1 MATIQE
7 LIDDQITF
15 DEAATLLR
23 VSRPTLLKGI
33 KEGKIP
39 ARKVLGRWMI
49 SKKELCSK
57 LGIAP

>member
-1 MATIQE
+1 M
-7 LIDDQITF
+7 IDDQMTF
-15 DEAATLLR
+15 KEAADLLR

-39 ARKVLGRWMI
+39 ARKVLGRWLL